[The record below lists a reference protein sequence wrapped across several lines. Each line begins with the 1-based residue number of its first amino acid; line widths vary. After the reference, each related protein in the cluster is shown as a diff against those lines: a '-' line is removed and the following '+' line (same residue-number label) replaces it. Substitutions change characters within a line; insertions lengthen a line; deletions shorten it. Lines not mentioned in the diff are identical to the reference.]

1 MLRFLWRFVA
11 FLAEMN
17 GYTPFFQA
25 LFKAYLAIIVGG
37 LSVLSG
43 WVCSVLYTRMGCD
56 YGDLMYG
63 LDLWRFNP
71 RTRMGCDE
79 LKDIVYTDMK
89 SFNPRTRMGCDST
102 TLKCKEVYECF
113 NPRTRVGCDF
123 HMMKTY

>member
-43 WVCSVLYTRMGCD
+43 WVCSVFGKYINNKVGVLKFMIIFRYKLYISNNK
-56 YGDLMYG
+56 L
-63 LDLWRFNP
+63 
-71 RTRMGCDE
+71 
-79 LKDIVYTDMK
+79 
-89 SFNPRTRMGCDST
+89 
-102 TLKCKEVYECF
+102 TLQ
-113 NPRTRVGCDF
+113 
-123 HMMKTY
+123 

>member
-43 WVCSVLYTRMGCD
+43 WVCSVFGSLKSYNLYINTISD
-56 YGDLMYG
+56 IFIQF
-63 LDLWRFNP
+63 FNQ
-71 RTRMGCDE
+71 
-79 LKDIVYTDMK
+79 
-89 SFNPRTRMGCDST
+89 
-102 TLKCKEVYECF
+102 
-113 NPRTRVGCDF
+113 
-123 HMMKTY
+123 

>member
-43 WVCSVLYTRMGCD
+43 WVCSVFGRHSLN
-56 YGDLMYG
+56 YG
-63 LDLWRFNP
+63 LLHNLRFCTNN
-71 RTRMGCDE
+71 
-79 LKDIVYTDMK
+79 LY
-89 SFNPRTRMGCDST
+89 
-102 TLKCKEVYECF
+102 
-113 NPRTRVGCDF
+113 
-123 HMMKTY
+123 H

>member
-43 WVCSVLYTRMGCD
+43 WVCSVFGSKPNKIDSNIHDLGCK
-56 YGDLMYG
+56 L
-63 LDLWRFNP
+63 
-71 RTRMGCDE
+71 
-79 LKDIVYTDMK
+79 
-89 SFNPRTRMGCDST
+89 S
-102 TLKCKEVYECF
+102 
-113 NPRTRVGCDF
+113 
-123 HMMKTY
+123 

>member
-43 WVCSVLYTRMGCD
+43 WVCSVFGRLTQ
-56 YGDLMYG
+56 LA
-63 LDLWRFNP
+63 N
-71 RTRMGCDE
+71 
-79 LKDIVYTDMK
+79 KDTFAPEII
-89 SFNPRTRMGCDST
+89 RI
-102 TLKCKEVYECF
+102 
-113 NPRTRVGCDF
+113 
-123 HMMKTY
+123 

>member
-43 WVCSVLYTRMGCD
+43 WVCSVFGTFLSEN
-56 YGDLMYG
+56 LSINSFVAHLAFK
-63 LDLWRFNP
+63 LDGNLSKI
-71 RTRMGCDE
+71 
-79 LKDIVYTDMK
+79 L
-89 SFNPRTRMGCDST
+89 
-102 TLKCKEVYECF
+102 
-113 NPRTRVGCDF
+113 
-123 HMMKTY
+123 

>member
-43 WVCSVLYTRMGCD
+43 WVCSVFGMLIVSSLIKCIYSQYLKMILIKMGFLY
-56 YGDLMYG
+56 
-63 LDLWRFNP
+63 
-71 RTRMGCDE
+71 
-79 LKDIVYTDMK
+79 
-89 SFNPRTRMGCDST
+89 
-102 TLKCKEVYECF
+102 
-113 NPRTRVGCDF
+113 
-123 HMMKTY
+123 KTMDGKINI

>member
-43 WVCSVLYTRMGCD
+43 WVCSVFGSKYRNKNLMSQLFDKIFYKMSILFVLY
-56 YGDLMYG
+56 
-63 LDLWRFNP
+63 F
-71 RTRMGCDE
+71 
-79 LKDIVYTDMK
+79 
-89 SFNPRTRMGCDST
+89 
-102 TLKCKEVYECF
+102 CF
-113 NPRTRVGCDF
+113 CR
-123 HMMKTY
+123 

>member
-43 WVCSVLYTRMGCD
+43 WVCSVFGTQMPYHKKATQE
-56 YGDLMYG
+56 
-63 LDLWRFNP
+63 
-71 RTRMGCDE
+71 E
-79 LKDIVYTDMK
+79 LLNLLPHKWK
-89 SFNPRTRMGCDST
+89 
-102 TLKCKEVYECF
+102 LKHPE
-113 NPRTRVGCDF
+113 
-123 HMMKTY
+123 

>member
-43 WVCSVLYTRMGCD
+43 WVCSVFG
-56 YGDLMYG
+56 
-63 LDLWRFNP
+63 
-71 RTRMGCDE
+71 
-79 LKDIVYTDMK
+79 
-89 SFNPRTRMGCDST
+89 ST
-102 TLKCKEVYECF
+102 FVIFTTIIKVLII
-113 NPRTRVGCDF
+113 
-123 HMMKTY
+123 

>member
-43 WVCSVLYTRMGCD
+43 WVCSVFGSM
-56 YGDLMYG
+56 
-63 LDLWRFNP
+63 
-71 RTRMGCDE
+71 E
-79 LKDIVYTDMK
+79 I
-89 SFNPRTRMGCDST
+89 
-102 TLKCKEVYECF
+102 
-113 NPRTRVGCDF
+113 
-123 HMMKTY
+123 TYA

>member
-43 WVCSVLYTRMGCD
+43 WVCSVFGNTYTIQ
-56 YGDLMYG
+56 
-63 LDLWRFNP
+63 
-71 RTRMGCDE
+71 E
-79 LKDIVYTDMK
+79 LPPIDKRIA
-89 SFNPRTRMGCDST
+89 SN
-102 TLKCKEVYECF
+102 
-113 NPRTRVGCDF
+113 
-123 HMMKTY
+123 

>member
-43 WVCSVLYTRMGCD
+43 WVCSVFGTV
-56 YGDLMYG
+56 
-63 LDLWRFNP
+63 
-71 RTRMGCDE
+71 
-79 LKDIVYTDMK
+79 LKTVDIR
-89 SFNPRTRMGCDST
+89 SP
-102 TLKCKEVYECF
+102 
-113 NPRTRVGCDF
+113 
-123 HMMKTY
+123 KTVISVHFSYSLPMAIQIY